1 MIEEL
6 KTEIREDLEEKVSE
20 QERKI
25 ANNTDQSMKNEI
37 LFHNIEAMVADQKNE
52 MANQKNEMAKQKNE
66 TANMLSAIFSNIIGV
81 VRADEARIQELEGKI
96 SRNLEDK
103 MATQDTNIAKNL
115 DLIGTFSRAVSINE
129 ARVANNSYLIGAVSQ
144 EVKMNEAA
152 VSGIQDQI
160 KEQEAKFLREVETRS
175 EQDTKIA
182 DLISKVQEQDTEIGR
197 NTDLIGKVREDVT
210 SNAANIEQL
219 PSLEQMKESI
229 GKGRLCGEKT

>member
-25 ANNTDQSMKNEI
+25 ANNTDQSKKNEI
-37 LFHNIEAMVADQKNE
+37 LFHNIEAMVAD
-52 MANQKNEMAKQKNE
+52 QKNEMAKQKNE

-182 DLISKVQEQDTEIGR
+182 DLISKVQEQETEIGR

>member
-37 LFHNIEAMVADQKNE
+37 LFHNIEAMVAD
-52 MANQKNEMAKQKNE
+52 QKNEMAKQKNE

-219 PSLEQMKESI
+219 PSLEQSI

>member
-52 MANQKNEMAKQKNE
+52 MAKQKNE

-103 MATQDTNIAKNL
+103 MATLDTNIAKNL

>member
-37 LFHNIEAMVADQKNE
+37 LFHNIEAMVAD
-52 MANQKNEMAKQKNE
+52 QKNEMAKQKNE

-182 DLISKVQEQDTEIGR
+182 DLISKVQEQETEIGR

>member
-37 LFHNIEAMVADQKNE
+37 LFHNIEAMVAD
-52 MANQKNEMAKQKNE
+52 QKNEMAKQKNE

-175 EQDTKIA
+175 EHDTKIA
-182 DLISKVQEQDTEIGR
+182 DLISKVQEQDTEIGK
-197 NTDLIGKVREDVT
+197 NTDLIGKVREGVT

>member
-37 LFHNIEAMVADQKNE
+37 LFHNIEAMVAD
-52 MANQKNEMAKQKNE
+52 QKNEMAKQKNE

>member
-6 KTEIREDLEEKVSE
+6 KTEIKEDLEEKVSE

-37 LFHNIEAMVADQKNE
+37 LFHNIEAMVAD
-52 MANQKNEMAKQKNE
+52 QKNEMAKQKNE